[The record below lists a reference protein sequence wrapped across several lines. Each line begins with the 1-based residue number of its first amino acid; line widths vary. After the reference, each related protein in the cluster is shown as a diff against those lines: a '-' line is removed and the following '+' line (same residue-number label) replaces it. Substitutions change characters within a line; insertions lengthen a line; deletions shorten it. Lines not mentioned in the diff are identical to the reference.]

1 MTTKSNTHN
10 PNLKV
15 SFFLIFFTISYLLLT
30 PMLALAQ
37 SHYSSTG
44 TNAPVISA
52 KQKQQIEN
60 LTLQL
65 SSLIASYQNAPIK
78 SQDEFIPQII
88 ALAKQRK
95 RLLLET
101 IEHDPG
107 IALNIALPKHLFQ
120 MLPDTIQSQLE
131 QDVEIEGEL
140 KFIYVDHE
148 NSKLNPYAFFLETPS
163 GQLFTLHFVNRP
175 KGLLSGRQ
183 IRVHGLALFP
193 STNENTDGSDG
204 DLILNNEQSILL
216 LTSEESSTVTSTA
229 SPTTILPNTLGDQ
242 KTLVMLVNFQ
252 NDALNK
258 PWTAEQAQNMVFNT
272 VSDFYFENSYGQTWL
287 TGDVLDWKTLPLD
300 NTSCNS
306 TLISNEADS
315 AAINAGVDLSA
326 YTRFIYIFP
335 YTSSCGWSG
344 AGTIGGNPSQ
354 SWING
359 KLELQVIGH
368 ELGHNFGLQHSH
380 SLECGT
386 TTLGSNCQSFDYGD
400 HFDIMGNFRAGH
412 FNAFQKAQL
421 GWLNYG
427 NSPSITAVTTS
438 GTYTIEPYETGV
450 SGTKSIKVLKN
461 SGSTTNT
468 DSWYYL
474 EFRQAD
480 GFDSYLAGNDNVL
493 NGVLFH
499 SATDADINSS
509 QLLDLTPA
517 SNASGYY
524 DWEDTALVL
533 ENSFTDPN
541 SGVTISTSWADGAGA
556 TVSVNFD
563 SQSQTCVRSN
573 PEISILPTQ
582 SQWVT
587 AGTAV
592 DYTVHVTNHDNDT
605 CGTSLFNLQTNHPTG
620 WSASFTNPSLSL
632 APGENTTITLTVVSP
647 VSAADGFYSID
658 ISVFNDNDSVYN
670 ASTSITYVVSNNTGN
685 LAPVAV
691 DDSAE
696 TTENTLVIIPV
707 LANDSDPDADA
718 LTISSV
724 TQAANGTVT
733 INNNGTLNYTP
744 KRRFKEGSD
753 TFSYQVSDGIDSATA
768 YVYITVTKDTSS
780 STGGGKGGGGKGKK

>member
-1 MTTKSNTHN
+1 MTTKSNTQN
-10 PNLKV
+10 PNLNV
-15 SFFLIFFTISYLLLT
+15 SFFLFFFTITYLLLI
-30 PMLALAQ
+30 PILAVAQ
-37 SHYSSTG
+37 SHSSSTG
-44 TNAPVISA
+44 TNAPVISTE
-52 KQKQQIEN
+52 QKQQIEN

-65 SSLIASYQNAPIK
+65 SSLIASYQNAPINA
-78 SQDEFIPQII
+78 QNEFIPQII
-88 ALAKQRK
+88 AKAKQRK
-95 RLLLET
+95 QLLLKI
-101 IEHDPG
+101 IEHTPG
-107 IALNIALPKHLFQ
+107 TAFNVALPKHLLQ
-120 MLPDTIQSQLE
+120 SLPDTIQSQIE
-131 QDVEIEGEL
+131 QDVEMEGEM

-148 NSKLNPYAFFLETPS
+148 NPKLSPYAFYLETPS

-175 KGLLSGRQ
+175 KGLLSGSQVRAS
-183 IRVHGLALFP
+183 GLVLFR
-193 STNENTDGSDG
+193 SSNETTDGSGG
-204 DLILNNEQSILL
+204 DIILNNEQNLLL
-216 LTSEESSTVTSTA
+216 LTSQESSTTTSTT
-229 SPTTILPNTLGDQ
+229 SPTTILPNTFGDQ

-258 PWTAEQAQNMVFNT
+258 PWTAEQAQNLVFNT
-272 VSDFYFENSYGQTWL
+272 VSDFYYENSYGQTWL
-287 TGDVLDWKTLPLD
+287 TGDVLDWNTLPLD
-300 NTSCNS
+300 NTNCNS
-306 TLISNEADS
+306 TQISNEADS

-344 AGTIGGNPSQ
+344 AGTIGGYPSQ

-412 FNAFQKAQL
+412 FNAFQKSQL

-427 NSPSITAVTTS
+427 NSPSITTVTTS
-438 GTYTIEPYETGV
+438 GTYTIEPYETGI

-461 SGSTTNT
+461 SDPNTNI

-480 GFDSYLAGNDNVL
+480 GFDSFLAGNDNLL

-499 SATDADINSS
+499 SATDSDINSS
-509 QLLDLTPA
+509 HLLDITPA
-517 SNASGYY
+517 SNTNGYD
-524 DWEDTALVL
+524 DWEDTALAL
-533 ENSFTDPN
+533 DNSYTDPDA
-541 SGVTISTSWADGAGA
+541 GVTISTTWTDGAGA
-556 TVSVNFD
+556 TVSVNFGPQAP
-563 SQSQTCVRSN
+563 SCNRAN
-573 PEISILPTQ
+573 PEVSISPTQ

-592 DYTVHVTNHDNDT
+592 DYTVNVTNHDNDA
-605 CGTSLFNLQTNHPTG
+605 CGTSLFNLQTNHPTE
-620 WSASFTNPSLSL
+620 WSASFSNPSLSL
-632 APGENTTITLTVVSP
+632 APGESASTTLTVISP
-647 VSAADGFYSID
+647 VSTADGFYSID
-658 ISVFNDNDSVYN
+658 ISVFNNNDSIYN
-670 ASTSITYVVSNNTGN
+670 TSTSITYVVTNDTGN
-685 LAPVAV
+685 QAPIAV

-744 KRRFKEGSD
+744 KKRFKEGSD
-753 TFSYQVSDGIDSATA
+753 NFSYQISDGIDSATA

-780 STGGGKGGGGKGKK
+780 GTGGGKGGGKGKK